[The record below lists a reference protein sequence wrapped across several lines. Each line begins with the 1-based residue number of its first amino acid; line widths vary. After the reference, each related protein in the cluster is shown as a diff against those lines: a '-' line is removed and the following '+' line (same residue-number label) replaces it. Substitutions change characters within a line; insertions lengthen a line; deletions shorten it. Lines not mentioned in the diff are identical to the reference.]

1 MSSWTKAR
9 SELGHKTR
17 KLGPDHPETIEARRT
32 FREERTA
39 AYIEKVLAEAP
50 PLTDEQRT
58 RLAELLR
65 PAKRATASREA
76 VVSQRI
82 AELDGGAA

>member
-1 MSSWTKAR
+1 MSNWTKAR

-17 KLGPDHPETIEARRT
+17 KLGSDHPETIEARRT

-65 PAKRATASREA
+65 PARQPAGRRA
-76 VVSQRI
+76 VVAERTT
-82 AELDGGAA
+82 ELDGGAA